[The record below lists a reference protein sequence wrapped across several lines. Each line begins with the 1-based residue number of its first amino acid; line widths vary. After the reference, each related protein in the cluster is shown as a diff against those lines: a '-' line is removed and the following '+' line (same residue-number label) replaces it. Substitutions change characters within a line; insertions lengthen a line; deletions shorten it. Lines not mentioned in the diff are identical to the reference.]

1 MLVSYALRSFLGASL
16 LGAVVALGT
25 VMPAAAQ
32 DQAENV
38 AAARTL
44 GIQGVQLADA
54 GNCKEAIEKLSRAES
69 LYHAPTILGRLG
81 ECQVNVGQIVLG
93 TENLNRVVREQLPAN
108 APKAFKDAQ
117 VRARKALD
125 AALPRIG
132 HLTVSVQV
140 EPANTPV
147 SVTVSGAAVP
157 AALLGVERPTDPGTH
172 EVVAAAEGYLP
183 AKTSVD
189 LAEGGRQSITLTLS
203 PDPNALKAATAAP
216 EAAPAPVVPVTPP
229 PPPAA
234 RNGGGHKTLA
244 FVLLGV
250 GGAGIVTGTI
260 TGFLAIDK
268 KNGLDCPGNRCS
280 GNDADD
286 LDSAKTL
293 ALVSTIGFGVG
304 IASAAAGT
312 VLLLTS
318 SGSSEKHANA
328 LSEKKRVSLTPYV
341 GVGNAGVTGSFW

>member
-1 MLVSYALRSFLGASL
+1 MVADSSRSFFRASL
-16 LGAVVALGT
+16 LGALLALGT
-25 VMPAAAQ
+25 VAPVAAQ

-38 AAARTL
+38 AAARSL

-54 GNCKEAIEKLSRAES
+54 GKCKEAIEKLERAES

-93 TENLNRVVREQLPAN
+93 SENLNRVVREQLPEN

-117 VRARKALD
+117 ARARKALD

-140 EPANTPV
+140 EPKDTPV

-172 EVVAAAEGYLP
+172 EVVATAEGYLP
-183 AKTSVD
+183 AKTSVE
-189 LAEGGRQSITLTLS
+189 LTEGGRQSITLTLS
-203 PDPNALKAATAAP
+203 ADPNAVKPPAAAP
-216 EAAPAPVVPVTPP
+216 PIAAAPLAPVAP

-234 RNGGGHKTLA
+234 TARSSNNTLA

-250 GGAGIVTGTI
+250 GGAGIITGGVTGM
-260 TGFLAIDK
+260 LAISK
-268 KNGLDCPGNRCS
+268 KNDLDCPDKRCS
-280 GNDADD
+280 GKDADE

-293 ALVSTIGFGVG
+293 ALVSTIGFGAG
-304 IASAAAGT
+304 IVSAGIGT
-312 VLLLTS
+312 VLLVTS
-318 SGSSEKHANA
+318 SGSSEQHGRAPAEN
-328 LSEKKRVSLTPYV
+328 KRLSLTPYV

>member
-1 MLVSYALRSFLGASL
+1 MVVAYASRSFFGASL
-16 LGAVVALGT
+16 LGALLALGT
-25 VMPAAAQ
+25 VAPVAAE

-38 AAARTL
+38 AAARSL
-44 GIQGVQLADA
+44 GIQGVQLADS
-54 GNCKEAIEKLSRAES
+54 GKCKEAIEKLERAES

-93 TENLNRVVREQLPAN
+93 SENLNRVVREQLPAN

-117 VRARKALD
+117 ERARKALE

-132 HLTVSVQV
+132 HLTVSIQV
-140 EPANTPV
+140 EPKDTPV

-157 AALLGVERPTDPGTH
+157 PALLGVERPTDPGTH
-172 EVVAAAEGYLP
+172 EVVASADGYLP

-189 LAEGGRQSITLTLS
+189 LTEGGRQSITLTLS
-203 PDPNALKAATAAP
+203 PDPNAPKPPAAAPPTAA
-216 EAAPAPVVPVTPP
+216 APLVPVAP

-234 RNGGGHKTLA
+234 TTRGGNNTLA

-250 GGAGIVTGTI
+250 GGAGIITGGVTGM
-260 TGFLAIDK
+260 LAISK
-268 KNGLDCPGNRCS
+268 KSDLDCPEKRCS
-280 GNDADD
+280 GKDADE

-293 ALVSTIGFGVG
+293 ALVSTIGFGAG
-304 IASAAAGT
+304 ILSAGIGT

-318 SGSSEKHANA
+318 SGSTEQHASAATEN
-328 LSEKKRVSLTPYV
+328 KRLSLTPYV

>member
-1 MLVSYALRSFLGASL
+1 MLVSYASRSFLGATL
-16 LGAVVALGT
+16 LGALFTLGT
-25 VMPAAAQ
+25 VAPAAAQ

-117 VRARKALD
+117 LRARKALD

-140 EPANTPV
+140 EPPTTPV

-157 AALLGVERPTDPGTH
+157 TALLGVERPTDPGTH
-172 EVVAAAEGYLP
+172 EVVATADGYLP
-183 AKTSVD
+183 AKTSVA

-203 PDPNALKAATAAP
+203 PDPNAVKAAAP
-216 EAAPAPVVPVTPP
+216 AEPAPAPVVPVTPP
-229 PPPAA
+229 PPAAA
-234 RNGGGHKTLA
+234 RAGGSSKTLA

-250 GGAGIVTGTI
+250 GGAGIVTGSI
-260 TGFLAIDK
+260 TGLFAIDK
-268 KNGLDCPGNRCS
+268 KNGLDCPRNRCS
-280 GNDADD
+280 GSDADD

-318 SGSSEKHANA
+318 SGSSETHAST
-328 LSEKKRVSLTPYV
+328 LSEKKRVSFTPYL
-341 GVGNAGVTGSFW
+341 GVANAGVTGSFW